1 MGMYFLKDMWCR
13 NNVLYNVFLSLFVLS
28 DIWMEEVCSYIF
40 GEEGAKGYNPCEGFV
55 WNSKSIIIGKKKKIL
70 KEMIFSYLILW

>member
-28 DIWMEEVCSYIF
+28 PFRDIWMEEVCSYIF
-40 GEEGAKGYNPCEGFV
+40 
-55 WNSKSIIIGKKKKIL
+55 
-70 KEMIFSYLILW
+70 